1 MRLVLLNSFLLL
13 ALFSFGQQT
22 KVVLSKSK
30 IKIGEVSLLKLSVE
44 MPLSASYLFSPQ
56 KMIIPSRI
64 KAENGTLATEV
75 SEEIE
80 ILADFTDTVILKGQ
94 SKIWEGSYSITAW
107 NAGDFILSG
116 NKIVIDDSTFE
127 FPTVELIV
135 QLVEEKKGKEIY
147 GIHES
152 FSEIPSEPFHLS
164 AWLKEYWWI
173 VTILAGIGLFFLY
186 KYIQKRQNY
195 MPVLPKVPSLKE
207 RSLMAIDGL
216 EKERMWE
223 KNKLKEHYIELS
235 YILRSYL
242 SSRYELN
249 LLENTTN
256 SAQQLLKLKGLHV
269 ETIGT
274 IGTVLNQSDMV
285 KFAQSEPEELVVLK
299 VSQLV
304 RQIIAETSPL
314 EFDNVE

>member
-1 MRLVLLNSFLLL
+1 MRLVLLNSFFLL

-22 KVVLSKSK
+22 KVLLSKSK

-44 MPLSASYLFSPQ
+44 MPRSASYLFSPQ
-56 KMIIPSRI
+56 KMIIPSRT

-75 SEEIE
+75 STEIE
-80 ILADFTDTVILKGQ
+80 ILSDFTDTVILKND
-94 SKIWEGSYSITAW
+94 SKIWEGVYSITAW

-127 FPTVELIV
+127 FPTTELIV
-135 QLVEEKKGKEIY
+135 QLVDEKKGKDIY
-147 GIHES
+147 GINES
-152 FSEIPSEPFHLS
+152 FADLPPEPFHLS
-164 AWLKEYWWI
+164 FWLKKYWWI
-173 VTILAGIGLFFLY
+173 VAIILSIGLFFFY

-195 MPVLPKVPSLKE
+195 IPILPKIPSLKE
-207 RSLMAIDGL
+207 RSLMAIDAL

-223 KNKLKEHYIELS
+223 KDKLKEHYIELS

-242 SSRYELN
+242 SARYELN
-249 LLENTTN
+249 LLENTTH
-256 SAQQLLKLKGLHV
+256 STQQLLKLKGLHI

-274 IGTVLNQSDMV
+274 IGIVLNQSDMV

-314 EFDNVE
+314 EFDNAE